1 MIVSS
6 WTSKKYKIRLK
17 DLFLIAIVA
26 NVLNSDVFKSEG
38 SKSSTNSL
46 RLDFSSREKLLLI
59 SFNSIAEFGLEYL
72 IFRSLIA
79 SFIELISE
87 LVISERS
94 FFVIGL
100 PFKYRTASTLVT
112 RSISDICLGL
122 ESEWLIFITEIFPN
136 LPYI

>member
-1 MIVSS
+1 MI
-6 WTSKKYKIRLK
+6 
-17 DLFLIAIVA
+17 AMVA

-38 SKSSTNSL
+38 SKSSTNTL
-46 RLDFSSREKLLLI
+46 RLDFSSREKLLFI

-79 SFIELISE
+79 ALIELISE

-100 PFKYRTASTLVT
+100 PFRYRTASTLVT
-112 RSISDICLGL
+112 KSISDIGVVFR
-122 ESEWLIFITEIFPN
+122 SDWLILITEIFPKI
-136 LPYI
+136 P

>member
-1 MIVSS
+1 M
-6 WTSKKYKIRLK
+6 
-17 DLFLIAIVA
+17 IAIVA

-46 RLDFSSREKLLLI
+46 RLDFSSREKQLLT

-72 IFRSLIA
+72 FLRFLIA

-87 LVISERS
+87 FVISERS
-94 FFVIGL
+94 FIFIGL

-112 RSISDICLGL
+112 RSISDICVVFR
-122 ESEWLIFITEIFPN
+122 SD
-136 LPYI
+136 